1 VSRIMHDAE
10 TIIRAR
16 FEAMLDGSQRQAA
29 E

>member
-1 VSRIMHDAE
+1 MHDAE